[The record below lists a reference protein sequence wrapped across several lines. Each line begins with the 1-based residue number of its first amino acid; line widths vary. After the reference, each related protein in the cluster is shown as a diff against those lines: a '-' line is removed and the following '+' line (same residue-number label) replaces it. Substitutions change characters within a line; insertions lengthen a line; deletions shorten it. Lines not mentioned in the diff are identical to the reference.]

1 MLKPIEKQRVAEEIV
16 DQLRDLILTGAYAPG
31 DKLPPERNLAKEL
44 GVNRSSLREALKKLE
59 HLGLVKI
66 RQGDG
71 TRVQDFM
78 QTGGIDLVSHLVPLA
93 NGGPG
98 AAALLGDVLEF
109 RRIYGR
115 EVARLAAERGDEG
128 DLEKLRVLADAADAA
143 KDDAEECLRIDYEFY
158 VALTQAAKNRVFN
171 LLINTVRQAVLN
183 YASFF
188 VHFNVSTDV
197 VRRHHRALL
206 KALAKHDADAAV
218 KIADTYLAGGA
229 EHLLAVTGARESQAE
244 PAGPG
249 HG

>member
-1 MLKPIEKQRVAEEIV
+1 MLRPIEKQRVAEEIV
-16 DQLRDLILTGAYAPG
+16 EQLRGLILSGEYAAG

-71 TRVQDFM
+71 TRVLDFM

-93 NGGPG
+93 QGGHAG
-98 AAALLGDVLEF
+98 LLADILEF

-115 EVARLAAERGDEG
+115 EVARLAAQRAEPADIER
-128 DLEKLRVLADAADAA
+128 LRRIADAA
-143 KDDAEECLRIDYEFY
+143 EEASDPEAILRLDFEFY
-158 VALTQAAKNRVFN
+158 VALTQAGKNRVLG

-188 VHFNVSTDV
+188 SHFTVSTDA
-197 VRRHHRALL
+197 VRRHHRALV
-206 KALAKHDADAAV
+206 KAVAKHDVAASC
-218 KIADTYLAGGA
+218 KIADTYMARGA
-229 EHLLAVTGARESQAE
+229 EHLLQVTEAGHAE
-244 PAGPG
+244 R
-249 HG
+249 

>member
-16 DQLRDLILTGAYAPG
+16 GQLRDLILTGAYAVG

-78 QTGGIDLVSHLVPLA
+78 RTGGIDLVSHLVPLA
-93 NGGPG
+93 QDGPG
-98 AAALLGDVLEF
+98 ILMDILEF

-115 EVARLAAERGDEG
+115 EVARLAATRCEAA
-128 DLEKLRVLADAADAA
+128 DLEKLAALADATDEAA
-143 KDDAEECLRIDYEFY
+143 SAEQVLKLDFEFY
-158 VALTQAAKNRVFN
+158 VALTQAAKNRVLG
-171 LLINTVRQAVLN
+171 LLINTTRQAVLN

-188 VHFNVSTDV
+188 AHFTVSTEA

-206 KALAKHDADAAV
+206 KALAKNDAETAA
-218 KIADTYLAGGA
+218 KIADTYMGGA
-229 EHLLAVTGARESQAE
+229 IQQLTGAPPPPETPHE
-244 PAGPG
+244 
-249 HG
+249 

>member
-1 MLKPIEKQRVAEEIV
+1 MLKPIEKQSVAEEIAG
-16 DQLRDLILTGAYAPG
+16 QLRDLILRGAYAPG

-71 TRVQDFM
+71 TRVLDFM

-93 NGGPG
+93 QEGG
-98 AAALLGDVLEF
+98 AALLRDVLEF

-115 EVARLAAERGDEG
+115 EVTRLAAARCDEQ
-128 DLEKLRVLADAADAA
+128 DLVRLRELADAADVAGG
-143 KDDAEECLRIDYEFY
+143 AEEILRLDFEFY
-158 VALTQAAKNRVFN
+158 VALTHASKNRVFG
-171 LLINTVRQAVLN
+171 LLINTTRQAVLN

-188 VHFNVSTDV
+188 VHFVSTEA
-197 VRRHHRALL
+197 VRRHHRALI
-206 KALAKHDADAAV
+206 KALAKRDADTAV
-218 KIADTYLAGGA
+218 KIADAYLASGA
-229 EHLLAVTGARESQAE
+229 EHLLAMEK
-244 PAGPG
+244 